1 METKVIRFGVI
12 GTENSHVN
20 QACKRF
26 NVEKTMNGAFVEAL
40 YPGEGDTLEHVKQ
53 VQEQGKVPLL
63 VDKPEDM
70 LGKVDAV
77 IIMNR
82 HAKYH
87 AKYAKLFLENKI
99 ATFVDKPITCD
110 LEEAKELTEL
120 SHQTNTWLSSWSS
133 VWQTSSFQD
142 FFRQTTEEL
151 GPVCSGMVGGPFDFE
166 SEHGGVFFYGI
177 HTVEMLL
184 NGFGYDVKTVNAKLY
199 EKNCWVTATLESGR
213 VVSLHLLGQGKGKFQ
228 VLLHCEKGSRHL
240 LVDSSDSYDKAFKK
254 LINTINSNEN
264 PLTDEELL
272 MPVKVLLAIDKSAKT
287 NKEVEIT

>member
-1 METKVIRFGVI
+1 MNKIRFGII
-12 GTENSHVN
+12 GTENSHVD

-40 YPGEGDTLEHVKQ
+40 YPGEGDTLDHVRQ
-53 VQEQGKVPLL
+53 VQKEGKVPLL

-82 HAKYH
+82 HGKYH
-87 AKYAKLFLENKI
+87 AKYAKLFLKNKI
-99 ATFVDKPITCD
+99 PTFVDKPITCD
-110 LEEAKELTEL
+110 LEEAKELIEL
-120 SHQTNTWLSSWSS
+120 SHKTETWLSSWSS
-133 VWQTSSFQD
+133 VWQTSSFQN
-142 FFRQTTEEL
+142 FFKQTTEEL
-151 GPVCSGMVGGPFDFE
+151 GPIHSGMVGGPFDVE

-184 NGFGYDVKTVNAKLY
+184 NGFGYDVKTVSAKLHS
-199 EKNCWVTATLESGR
+199 KNCFVTTALKTGKL
-213 VVSLHLLGQGKGKFQ
+213 VSLHLIGEGGGKFQ
-228 VLLHCEKGSRHL
+228 VLLHCKKGSRHL

-254 LINTINSNEN
+254 LIDSINKNER

>member
-1 METKVIRFGVI
+1 MEVIRFGVI
-12 GTENSHVN
+12 GTENSHVD

-26 NVEKTMNGAFVEAL
+26 NVEKTIQGVSVEAL
-40 YPGEGDTLEHVKQ
+40 YHGEGDTLEHVRQ

-70 LGKVDAV
+70 LGKIDAV

-87 AKYAKLFLENKI
+87 ARYAKLFLENKI
-99 ATFVDKPITCD
+99 ATFVDKPLTCD
-110 LEEAKELTEL
+110 LEEAKELIEL
-120 SHQTNTWLSSWSS
+120 SHKTNTWLSSWSS

-151 GPVCSGMVGGPFDFE
+151 GSVCSGMVGGPFDFE

-184 NGFGYDVKTVNAKLY
+184 NGFGYDVKTINARLFG
-199 EKNCWVTATLESGR
+199 KNCWVTAGLQSGK
-213 VVSLHLLGQGKGKFQ
+213 VVSLHLLGDGKGKFQ
-228 VLLHCEKGSRHL
+228 VLVHCKKGSRHL
-240 LVDSSDSYDKAFKK
+240 IVDSSDAYDKAFKK
-254 LINTINSNEN
+254 LIDTINSNKN

-272 MPVKVLLAIDKSAKT
+272 MPVKILFAIDKSART
-287 NKEVEIT
+287 KEKIEIKQG